1 MTEKLKNTFAAI
13 TMLCVLFAGSAG
25 MSYLLM
31 EIEAGN
37 YNTTALRNESQTAA
51 LDMTGTGANTEPQPP
66 RQFAWEEQ
74 YELCALYALG
84 CKAKPME
91 VEATVEEQLQPLSLS
106 ELANLYPLPEWNIRE
121 QEHIVTIQHNLAGLC
136 SKHRSVYHLDGNE
149 TGQYLAVYYGPSAVG
164 TAAGAFL
171 VTDVLLSKLSPDQ
184 LAELHAGDYEY
195 YSQEELIAVLDNFSE
210 L

>member
-13 TMLCVLFAGSAG
+13 AMLCVLFVGSAG

-37 YNTTALRNESQTAA
+37 YNKTESQAAA
-51 LDMTGTGANTEPQPP
+51 LDMNTNTSANTEPQPS

-91 VEATVEEQLQPLSLS
+91 VEGSVEAQLQPLSLS
-106 ELANLYPLPEWNIRE
+106 ELADLYPLPEWNIRE
-121 QEHIVTIQHNLAGLC
+121 QEHVVTIQHNLAGLC

-149 TGQYLAVYYGPSAVG
+149 TGQYLAVYYGPSNVG

-184 LAELHAGDYEY
+184 LVELYAGDYEY
-195 YSQEELIAVLDNFSE
+195 YSQDELIAVLDNFSE